1 MSGSG
6 NLYNVLLSYE
16 KPNKNKP
23 CVSGNTDKPEASQPV
38 FTAHSIYHS
47 YYSGQQSCERLG
59 DHALYLHTCIYRST

>member
-1 MSGSG
+1 MGGRG

-23 CVSGNTDKPEASQPV
+23 CMSGNTDKPEASQPV

-47 YYSGQQSCERLG
+47 YYSGQQSRERLW
-59 DHALYLHTCIYRST
+59 DPALHLYT